1 MNDIEKNIIDGYKPF
16 IEVAAKKIFDEKIT
30 TDDIK
35 EKTYERYRTAFF
47 LFKIQE
53 YSDKSRQSDL
63 HKITNFDMKKEVK
76 KSLLDF
82 YELKHCKS
90 ENKTTNKSISDSV
103 EIIKEVEKA
112 NQILEEEDEEY
123 NKKV

>member
-1 MNDIEKNIIDGYKPF
+1 MNDIEKNIINGYKPF
-16 IEVAAKKIFDEKIT
+16 IEVAAKKIFDDKVT
-30 TDDIK
+30 NDDIK

-47 LFKIQE
+47 LYKIQE

-82 YELKHCKS
+82 YELKNCKS
-90 ENKTTNKSISDSV
+90 ENKVTNKSISDSI

-112 NQILEEEDEEY
+112 NQTIEEDDD
-123 NKKV
+123 NDRKV